1 MAASIAASL
10 CTPAWATMDV
20 TTSADG
26 IAGEDKDITVGV
38 SGVDASDEIV
48 YGTTIVWEDPT
59 FTYTVD
65 GGASTRWDPET
76 HTYKAGNGS
85 ISGAFD
91 KNSVGIKVYNHSNAK
106 IDASC
111 FVGASANATTTSYA
125 VSGYD
130 VTLAVSNPDGNAA
143 TLPAPEPNSA
153 LDAVSTLFTLGISGT
168 GMTKYAS
175 DLIASASNG
184 SKLGVVVLNLGK
196 HREPAPVMAPQ
207 NTWYKFED
215 TYLELPSTITKITFV
230 DTYEPT
236 GNETKYWDASAAE
249 DGSVMCYKNGTE
261 LTIAGNGSGSIAA
274 NPDSSYMFSSTEYGY
289 YFGSVK
295 EILGLELLDTTNVTT
310 MCGMF
315 YECTLLDGL
324 DVSSFNT
331 ANVTD
336 ISSMFSS
343 CKSLSS
349 LDVLNFDT
357 SQVTNM
363 SWLFG
368 ECWALE
374 SLDLTGWDTSKVTN
388 MYAMF
393 KNCYSLPEIDVTG
406 FDTSNVTTMYIMFRG
421 CHSLTTLDLTSFE
434 TSKVIDMGGMFQ
446 ECYKLT
452 TIYVTTGLWDMTNV
466 KYSSSMYKDSTKLKG
481 DKGGKLTYMTV

>member
-1 MAASIAASL
+1 MSENINLALFAKCHKWAAELSKHSPEEL
-10 CTPAWATMDV
+10 MDV
-20 TTSADG
+20 NSAISDDARKEGVIYMFG
-26 IAGEDKDITVGV
+26 IDDDNEHVVSAGARRAHGSEQLNSFFFFEPEKSFKKFGTDGV
-38 SGVDASDEIV
+38 SVCATEVCCFAALRDYFAATPYTNVDAVWIEQDDGTHLWLFDGDMFPYSDFVVNDENGNRIGIGRV
-48 YGTTIVWEDPT
+48 FSVESFEKELFAFRPSPMLTAISQED
-59 FTYTVD
+59 
-65 GGASTRWDPET
+65 G
-76 HTYKAGNGS
+76 K
-85 ISGAFD
+85 
-91 KNSVGIKVYNHSNAK
+91 SVVP
-106 IDASC
+106 
-111 FVGASANATTTSYA
+111 V
-125 VSGYD
+125 
-130 VTLAVSNPDGNAA
+130 
-143 TLPAPEPNSA
+143 SA
-153 LDAVSTLFTLGISGT
+153 LYWTQHANFVTRGVEGIIVNR
-168 GMTKYAS
+168 M
-175 DLIASASNG
+175 
-184 SKLGVVVLNLGK
+184 
-196 HREPAPVMAPQ
+196 RERM
-207 NTWYKFED
+207 ED
-215 TYLELPSTITKITFV
+215 
-230 DTYEPT
+230 D
-236 GNETKYWDASAAE
+236 N
-249 DGSVMCYKNGTE
+249 E

-331 ANVTD
+331 SNVTD
-336 ISSMFSS
+336 ISSMFSC

-349 LDVLNFDT
+349 LDVLIFDT
-357 SQVTNM
+357 SKVTNM

-434 TSKVIDMGGMFQ
+434 TSKVINMGGMFQ